1 MIVKGRMDK
10 PIVAICY
17 DFDGTLAPGNM
28 QEHNFI
34 PELNIASP
42 DFWNEVNCRS
52 KAQNADSILTYMY
65 MMLEEARH
73 SGEVGFTRE
82 AFSEYGKK
90 LHLFSGVKGWFD
102 RISDYG
108 EQCDVAVEH
117 YIISSGLREMIL
129 GSPIAGKFKRI
140 YASSF
145 MFDQNGVAIW
155 PAMAV
160 NYTTKTQFL
169 FRINK
174 GQHEVWDDSKIND
187 YLPNDKRPVPFER
200 MLFIGDGSTDV
211 PCMRLV
217 KDQGGYS
224 IAVYADGERN
234 RAQKLLSDGRVHFVA
249 PADYSKGRVLDR
261 QVKLVIDKMAAQA
274 LVQRE
279 QVANSVKFSSRGAG
293 IP

>member
-1 MIVKGRMDK
+1 MVKGNKNK

-42 DFWNEVNCRS
+42 DFWNKVNCRS
-52 KAQNADSILTYMY
+52 KAQDADSILTYMY

-90 LHLFSGVKGWFD
+90 LRLFPGDKGWFD

-108 EQCDVAVEH
+108 EQHDVTIEH
-117 YIISSGLREMIL
+117 YVISSGLREMIL
-129 GSPIAGKFKRI
+129 GSPIAGKFKKI

-200 MLFIGDGSTDV
+200 MLFISDGSTDV

-217 KDQGGYS
+217 KDQGDYS
-224 IAVYADGERN
+224 IAVHAGGEHNKAR
-234 RAQKLLSDGRVHFVA
+234 KLLSDGRVHFVA
-249 PADYSKGRVLDR
+249 LANYGKGRALDR

-279 QVANSVKFSSRGAG
+279 QMVNSSKLSSDVTG
-293 IP
+293 IL